1 MSVQIKP
8 CTWKHGKRWVYTVTY
23 DEALVE
29 LHEYTIPIHEELGLP
44 GHVEVVVGHM
54 GVERR
59 IGQSSYNGYHH
70 MNGAQLRELIAMGW
84 GVGNHSWSHGVVAD
98 NLDQEIRQAKEVL
111 EDATGHRVTS
121 YCAPGDNSN
130 LTPVVI
136 ESLIEN
142 GYLCGMS
149 VTDDVNVPDCNLWF
163 LNRAANLHQGWG
175 PLWSAFEPEHRLAQ
189 ARRQSAWVIDYCHC
203 PSPKIPH
210 ENKDVY
216 IHEHRARLEAIVEVG
231 GCDVWASTVEEVTDY
246 ILCRRGVKIA
256 PAANAE
262 NGAVTLSLQNV
273 PAPVSF
279 RDVTFDIE
287 IPPVQ
292 LRSPQLIINGQPQP
306 ATLITATTARVTLD
320 LSQPV
325 TLATKGL
332 SQ

>member
-1 MSVQIKP
+1 MSVTITP

-29 LHEYTIPIHEELGLP
+29 LHEYTIPIHEELGIP

-54 GVERR
+54 GVERQ
-59 IGQSSYNGYHH
+59 IGASSYNGYHH
-70 MNGAQLRELIAMGW
+70 MNGSQLRELIDMGW

-98 NLDQEIRQAKEVL
+98 NLDLELRQAKEVL
-111 EDATGHRVTS
+111 EDAIGHRVVA

-130 LTPVVI
+130 LTPTI
-136 ESLIEN
+136 IDALREY

-149 VTDDVNVPDCNLWF
+149 VTDDVNPPDGNLWF

-175 PLWSAFEPEHRLAQ
+175 PLYSAFEPEHRLAQ

-216 IHEHRARLEAIVEVG
+216 LHEHRARLEAIVEVG
-231 GCDVWASTVEEVTDY
+231 GCEVWTSTVEEVTDY

-256 PAANAE
+256 AAE
-262 NGAVTLSLQNV
+262 NGAVELSLQDV
-273 PAPVSF
+273 PEAVSC
-279 RDVTFDIE
+279 RDVTFDLE
-287 IPPVQ
+287 IPPAQRRCPLLV
-292 LRSPQLIINGQPQP
+292 INGQPQP
-306 ATLITATTARVTLD
+306 ATLVTATTARVTLD

-325 TLATKGL
+325 ILSTKGV